1 MLTYQACVQ
10 QFYSFLFLFLDL
22 EYLGIDV
29 PNAKLNVYTM
39 NEKFAFK
46 SAKASPPKKSIKLTK
61 RGFLSKFISVMDF
74 DYHCFR
80 RCNAGSTY
88 EN

>member
-1 MLTYQACVQ
+1 MLTHQACVQ

-46 SAKASPPKKSIKLTK
+46 SAKAS
-61 RGFLSKFISVMDF
+61 R
-74 DYHCFR
+74 
-80 RCNAGSTY
+80 
-88 EN
+88 